1 MHKTLKFGLK
11 IGKFHPKIQK
21 LRAEFYCEVNCSVFP

>member
-11 IGKFHPKIQK
+11 IGKFHPKMQMLQVGMQLLEQVK
-21 LRAEFYCEVNCSVFP
+21 F